1 LLNRTPYSFE
11 LANPAPAALEAAMQ
25 KGLGRS
31 QFRTLGASGE
41 LFSSLELIEPGLVQ
55 VPDWRPDRHTFS
67 ADHHPSLPWHDS
79 RRPPTGGS
87 RTFALGIGDH
97 LGVSSFAELL
107 SWSTPRGIRA

>member
-31 QFRTLGASGE
+31 QFRTLEQVGE
-41 LFSSLELIEPGLVQ
+41 LFGSLELIEPGLVQ
-55 VPDWRPDRHTFS
+55 VPDWRPDRHTVS

-79 RRPPTGGS
+79 RRQPDFRP
-87 RTFALGIGDH
+87 RTRR
-97 LGVSSFAELL
+97 S
-107 SWSTPRGIRA
+107 PRGIVVR